1 MRKIS
6 DELFDS
12 KENLDLTKMLLG
24 QNEQILEFALFDL
37 MEEPKNFIPFE
48 YSRYTLINKMLIHC
62 STIHQLANGKLVT
75 NNGRERV
82 IYDKDSIF
90 LIQRTILENYITFN
104 ALYLLPETEEAK
116 QFRYNIYSYVE
127 RKAQY
132 ERNKALFED
141 DDHNNMNNLSGADQ
155 LVDKNLI
162 LDTLLK
168 ERDIYYEKI
177 TEDSLYSELSR
188 KQIDKLTGN
197 VVDWK
202 IDGSWYDLAKKV
214 KFNEFS
220 FSYNYNIL
228 SSSAHS
234 GLSSSLLNNDNN
246 LQDKEYLTLIF
257 STLVSSIIVISR
269 AILEYLDVIG
279 KKSLLNSNEEIFNMI
294 QTKAIQGIQINIF
307 AKDDGLMKYFEEY

>member
-37 MEEPKNFIPFE
+37 MEEPKDFIPFE
-48 YSRYTLINKMLIHC
+48 YSRFTLINKLLIHC
-62 STIHQLANGKLVT
+62 TTIHLLAKGILVT
-75 NNGRERV
+75 SNGHERM
-82 IYDKDSIF
+82 IYDKDSIM

-132 ERNKALFED
+132 ERNRALFED
-141 DDHNNMNNLSGADQ
+141 GDHNNMNNMSGADK
-155 LVDKNLI
+155 LVDKDLI
-162 LDTLLK
+162 LDTLEK
-168 ERDIYYEKI
+168 ERDLYYNKI
-177 TEDSLYSELSR
+177 MDDPLYSGLVR
-188 KQIDKLTGN
+188 RQKDKITGN

-214 KFNEFS
+214 KFNEVS

-246 LQDKEYLTLIF
+246 FQDREYLTLIY
-257 STLVSSIIVISR
+257 STLVSSIIVTSR
-269 AILEYLDVIG
+269 AILEYLDITGNKDLV
-279 KKSLLNSNEEIFNMI
+279 KRNEEMFKMI
-294 QTKAIQGIQINIF
+294 KLKAIQGIQINVF
-307 AKDDGLMKYFEEY
+307 AKDDSLMKYFEEY